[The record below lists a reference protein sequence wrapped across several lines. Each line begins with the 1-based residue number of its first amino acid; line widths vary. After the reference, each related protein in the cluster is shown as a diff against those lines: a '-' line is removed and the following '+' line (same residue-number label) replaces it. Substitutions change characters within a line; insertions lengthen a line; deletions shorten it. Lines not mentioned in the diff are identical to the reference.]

1 MNLQNFYI
9 QKEPAPSTDWRVFG
23 DIEDDA
29 GNILGTFG
37 VDGTSVNVWWV
48 QQDQDFQYGI
58 VQQFA
63 LVMAQQ
69 ISNGTT
75 E

>member
-1 MNLQNFYI
+1 MNLQNFRI
-9 QKEPAPSTDWRVFG
+9 EKEPAPSTDWRVFG
-23 DIEDDA
+23 DIEDDN
-29 GNILGTFG
+29 GKILGTFG
-37 VDGTSVNVWWV
+37 VDGTSVNIWWV
-48 QQDQDFQYGI
+48 QQDEDFQYGI

-69 ISNGTT
+69 ISNGTA

>member
-9 QKEPAPSTDWRVFG
+9 VKEPAPSTDWKVYG
-23 DIEDDA
+23 DIEDDN

-37 VDGTSVNVWWV
+37 PDGTSVNPWWV
-48 QQDQDFQYGI
+48 QQDETFQAGI
-58 VQQFA
+58 VEQFA
-63 LVMAQQ
+63 IVMAQK
-69 ISNGTT
+69 IINGTA

>member
-1 MNLQNFYI
+1 MNLQNFRI
-9 QKEPAPSTDWRVFG
+9 EKEPAPSTDWRVFG

-37 VDGTSVNVWWV
+37 PDGTSVNVWWV
-48 QQDQDFQYGI
+48 MQDESFQFET
-58 VQQFA
+58 VTQFA
-63 LVMAQQ
+63 NIMAQQ
-69 ISNGTT
+69 IINGTA

>member
-1 MNLQNFYI
+1 MNLQNFRI
-9 QKEPAPSTDWRVFG
+9 EKVAPPSTDWLVFG
-23 DIEDDA
+23 DIEDDN
-29 GNILGTFG
+29 GQPLGTFG

-48 QQDQDFQYGI
+48 TQDEQFQYGI

-63 LVMAQQ
+63 VVMAQQ
-69 ISNGTT
+69 IASGDA

>member
-23 DIEDDA
+23 DIEDDN

-37 VDGTSVNVWWV
+37 VDGTSVNQWWV
-48 QQDQDFQYGI
+48 TQDEQFQAGI
-58 VQQFA
+58 VNQFA
-63 LVMAQQ
+63 VIMAQQ
-69 ISNGTT
+69 IISGQA

>member
-1 MNLQNFYI
+1 MNLQNFRI
-9 QKEPAPSTDWRVFG
+9 EKEPAPSTDWKVYG

-37 VDGTSVNVWWV
+37 QDGTSVNIWWV
-48 QQDQDFQYGI
+48 QQDEFFQSGI

-63 LVMAQQ
+63 MIMAQQ
-69 ISNGTT
+69 IISGDA

>member
-9 QKEPAPSTDWRVFG
+9 VKEPAPSTDWRVFG
-23 DIEDDA
+23 DIEDDN

-37 VDGTSVNVWWV
+37 PDGTSVNVWWV
-48 QQDQDFQYGI
+48 QQDEQFQYGL

-63 LVMAQQ
+63 VIMAQQ
-69 ISNGTT
+69 IASGDA

>member
-1 MNLQNFYI
+1 MNLQNFRI
-9 QKEPAPSTDWRVFG
+9 EKEPAPSTDWRVFG
-23 DIEDDA
+23 DIEDDN
-29 GNILGTFG
+29 GQPLGTFG

-48 QQDQDFQYGI
+48 MQDEQFQYGI

-63 LVMAQQ
+63 VIMAQQ
-69 ISNGTT
+69 IASGDA

>member
-23 DIEDDA
+23 DIEDDN

-37 VDGTSVNVWWV
+37 VDGTSVNQWWV
-48 QQDQDFQYGI
+48 TQDEQFQNSI

-63 LVMAQQ
+63 VIMAQQ
-69 ISNGTT
+69 IVSGQA

>member
-1 MNLQNFYI
+1 MNLQNFRI
-9 QKEPAPSTDWRVFG
+9 EKEPAPSTDWKVYG
-23 DIEDDA
+23 DIEDDN

-37 VDGTSVNVWWV
+37 PDGTSVNIWWV
-48 QQDQDFQYGI
+48 QQDEQFQYGI

-63 LVMAQQ
+63 GVMAQQ
-69 ISNGTT
+69 IVSGDA

>member
-1 MNLQNFYI
+1 MNLQNFRI
-9 QKEPAPSTDWRVFG
+9 EKEPAPSTDWRVFG
-23 DIEDDA
+23 EITDDA

-37 VDGTSVNVWWV
+37 QDGTSVNVWWV
-48 QQDQDFQYGI
+48 EQDEAFQSGI

-63 LVMAQQ
+63 LIMAQQ
-69 ISNGTT
+69 IISGDA